1 MELGNKIFTGLRGDK
16 VVWAIV
22 IILAVVSI
30 LVVYSSTGRIAY
42 EQRGGNTEFY
52 LIKQTMLVG
61 FGLFLTWACYSWNY
75 INYSKLAPILV
86 VIAIPLL
93 VYTLAFGLEINNAKR
108 WIGMPGV
115 PITFQTSEFAKLAL
129 IIFIARTIS
138 AKQEYIADFKS
149 AFLPII
155 FPVLVICLLIAPS
168 DLSSALLLF
177 ATSILMMFMGR
188 VNAKYI
194 ILLFFLGI
202 VAFACLIIAGEFL
215 PEDIRVDT
223 WTARVKDFMTDADG
237 GYQVAQA
244 KIAIAQGELSGL
256 GPGNSIQRNYL
267 PAPYSDFV
275 YAIIIEEY
283 GLILGGLGVLGLY
296 VLLFFRC
303 VRMVTKS
310 AKTFGAMVA
319 LGISLNIV
327 LQALANMAVSVNLVP
342 VTGLT
347 LPMIS
352 MGGTSILFSSIAFG
366 IILSVSRFIEKAV

>member
-1 MELGNKIFTGLRGDK
+1 MEIGNKIFTGLRGDK

-61 FGLFLTWACYSWNY
+61 FGLFLTWVCYSWNY
-75 INYSKLAPILV
+75 INYSKLAPIMV

-93 VYTLAFGLEINNAKR
+93 VYTLAFGLEINDARR
-108 WIGMPGV
+108 WIGMPGL

-155 FPVLVICLLIAPS
+155 FPVLVICLLIAPA

-202 VAFACLIIAGEFL
+202 VAFAGLIIAGEFI
-215 PEDIRVDT
+215 PEIRVET
-223 WTARVKDFMTDADG
+223 WITRFRDFMTSADG
-237 GYQVAQA
+237 GYQVTQS
-244 KIAIAQGELSGL
+244 KIAIAQGELTGL

-283 GLILGGLGVLGLY
+283 GLLLGGLGILGLY

-366 IILSVSRFIEKAV
+366 IILSVSRFIEKA

>member
-1 MELGNKIFTGLRGDK
+1 MEIGNKIFTDLRGDK

-30 LVVYSSTGRIAY
+30 LVVYSSTGRIAH

-52 LIKQTMLVG
+52 LIKQTLLVA

-93 VYTLAFGLEINNAKR
+93 VYTLAFGIEINDARR
-108 WIGMPGV
+108 WIGVSGI

-155 FPVLVICLLIAPS
+155 FPVLVICLLIAPA
-168 DLSSALLLF
+168 DLSSAMLLF
-177 ATSILMMFMGR
+177 ATCILMMFMGR

-202 VAFACLIIAGEFL
+202 VAFAGLIIAGEFI
-215 PEDIRVDT
+215 PEIRVET
-223 WTARVKDFMTDADG
+223 WITRFRDFMTSTDG
-237 GYQVAQA
+237 GYQVTQS
-244 KIAIAQGELSGL
+244 KIAIAQGELTGL

-283 GLILGGLGVLGLY
+283 GLILGGLGILGLY

-366 IILSVSRFIEKAV
+366 IILSVSRFIEKA